1 MVTNSVMRVLVTDL
15 HPLML
20 AAVQQT
26 LAKAEG
32 FEVVGEAGSGDALL
46 ELVDRLAP
54 DLVLLDLE
62 MPGTSGLICLDRIV
76 AEHPQTK
83 VVVWSERSDPER
95 VKTALQH
102 GAHAYL
108 VKSIDV
114 TDLVSAIR
122 QAVGGPAYQSLGLAE
137 LRADPA
143 AAEFGLTS
151 RELAIVRAVAQG
163 MSNRAIGGQLFV
175 TEQTVKFHL
184 TNIFRKLGL
193 QNRTEVARWAYAHG
207 LLIE

>member
-1 MVTNSVMRVLVTDL
+1 LTNSVVRVLVTDH

-20 AAVQQT
+20 AAVRQT
-26 LAKAEG
+26 LANDEG
-32 FEVVGEAGSGDALL
+32 FEVVGEARSGEGLL

-62 MPGTSGLICLDRIV
+62 LPGTSGLLCLDRIV
-76 AEHPQTK
+76 AAHPQTT
-83 VVVWSERSDPER
+83 VIVWSERSDSEQIR
-95 VKTALQH
+95 TALHH

-122 QAVGGPAYQSLGLAE
+122 QAVRGPAYHAVGLAAI
-137 LRADPA
+137 RADPA
-143 AAEFGLTS
+143 AAELGLTS

-163 MSNRAIGGQLFV
+163 MSNRAIGGQLSV

-193 QNRTEVARWAYAHG
+193 QNRTEVACWAYDRG
-207 LLIE
+207 LLTE